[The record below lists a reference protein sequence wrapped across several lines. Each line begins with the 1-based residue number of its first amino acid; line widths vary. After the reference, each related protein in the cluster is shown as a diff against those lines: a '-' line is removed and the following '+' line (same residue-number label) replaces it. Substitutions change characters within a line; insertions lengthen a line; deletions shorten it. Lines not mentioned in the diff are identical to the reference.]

1 MIPKIRNVLFL
12 CTGNSARSILAET
25 TLNALSDGRLRAY
38 SAGSRPAGQ
47 INPFALE
54 IVQRMGWPTE
64 GLRSKSWDEYA
75 QAGAPPMDLIITVCD
90 SAAAETC
97 PVWPGRPATAHWGM
111 PDPAAVPGSVQ
122 QKRRAFRE
130 AHTLLRRRIEMLLAL
145 PLAEL
150 DSASLAQALRAIP
163 ARLDGDRT
171 APGGTEDWA

>member
-1 MIPKIRNVLFL
+1 MIPKSRNVLFL
-12 CTGNSARSILAET
+12 CTGNSARSILAEA
-25 TLNALSDGRLRAY
+25 TLNALSDGYLRGY
-38 SAGSRPAGQ
+38 SAGSRPAGR

-111 PDPAAVPGSVQ
+111 PDPAAAPGSVQ
-122 QKRRAFRE
+122 QRRRAFRE

-150 DSASLAQALRAIP
+150 DSVSLAQALRAIP
-163 ARLDGDRT
+163 LRVDRDRT

>member
-1 MIPKIRNVLFL
+1 MNPNFRNVLFL
-12 CTGNSARSILAET
+12 CTGNSARSILAEA

-75 QAGAPPMDLIITVCD
+75 QAGAPAMDLIITVCD
-90 SAAAETC
+90 SAAAEAC
-97 PVWPGRPATAHWGM
+97 PVWPGRPAHAHWGM
-111 PDPAAVPGSVQ
+111 PDPAAVPGNVQ
-122 QKRRAFRE
+122 HKRRAFEE
-130 AHTLLRRRIEMLLAL
+130 AHALLRRRIGMLLAL

-150 DSASLAQALRAIP
+150 DSVSLAHALRAIT
-163 ARLDGDRT
+163 ARADSDRT
-171 APGGTEDWA
+171 APGVTEDRA